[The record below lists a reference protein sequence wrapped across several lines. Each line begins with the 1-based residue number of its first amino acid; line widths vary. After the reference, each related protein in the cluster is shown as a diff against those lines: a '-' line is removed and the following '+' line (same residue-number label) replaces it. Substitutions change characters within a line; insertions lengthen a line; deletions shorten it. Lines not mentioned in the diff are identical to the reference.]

1 MEGFETNC
9 RLRRSWHWPFQEA
22 DVGDSTLAGEA
33 QTAWGERGT
42 HRGEALPFSLKVQED
57 VRGGL
62 SLLPSPEDNPPE
74 WKRRG
79 LC

>member
-1 MEGFETNC
+1 MTPLWPEKL
-9 RLRRSWHWPFQEA
+9 RLP
-22 DVGDSTLAGEA
+22 GG
-33 QTAWGERGT
+33 WGGGHT
-42 HRGEALPFSLKVQED
+42 GEALPFSLKVQED

-79 LC
+79 LCRCRSRSSGGNVGLRQPEHPHA